1 MGHIVEMYP
10 LDFEEFLRANGMS
23 TGVIDK
29 AEVLTYNR
37 NYNMNIFSLFK
48 KKGESGLTYS
58 ELETWLNEV
67 MQMTIP
73 VDVVAFCFNLYEDVN
88 KSWTLELIGANTFV
102 ATDSDWA
109 CDEVFT
115 TRDNPLIWNENKEW
129 QDVLMKIKE
138 LLQDYLEKGKYGKV
152 LKEGQGLAV
161 GFIDGDLTLL

>member
-1 MGHIVEMYP
+1 MIKIQE
-10 LDFEEFLRANGMS
+10 
-23 TGVIDK
+23 ID
-29 AEVLTYNR
+29 
-37 NYNMNIFSLFK
+37 MNIFSLFK

-88 KSWTLELIGANTFV
+88 KSWTLELIGANTFDT
-102 ATDSDWA
+102 TDSDWA

-115 TRDNPLIWNENKEW
+115 TRDKPLIWNENKEW

-152 LKEGQGLAV
+152 LKERQGLAV
-161 GFIDGDLTLL
+161 GFVDGDLTLL